1 MVKYPHTYKWK
12 YIIIRPSNDMNIR
25 PVLEKSTIQP
35 NSLHEMS
42 KKSLETS
49 QLTMPTLRKGFNM
62 YCKLL
67 GLRQST
73 CLALTLM
80 LNSRDLLLAMMLFMA
95 IKDEERVQDTMDP
108 EDITTMVV
116 NKAAEMREAWDR
128 IQKNT
133 LL

>member
-1 MVKYPHTYKWK
+1 
-12 YIIIRPSNDMNIR
+12 MNIR